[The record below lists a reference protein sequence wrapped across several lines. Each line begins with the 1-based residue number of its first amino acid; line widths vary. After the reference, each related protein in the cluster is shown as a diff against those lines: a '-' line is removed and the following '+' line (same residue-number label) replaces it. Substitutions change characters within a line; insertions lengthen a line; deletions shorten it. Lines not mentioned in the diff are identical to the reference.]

1 MINASRN
8 KVGEM
13 RHRRKNRPLRSHPGM
28 VTRGMGRQREKATY
42 RIHQVERAL
51 DLLENIGRYPGELG
65 VVEVCVKLG
74 FSKEQAMKLLSSLE
88 RRGYIQRD
96 GTDRY
101 RLGLKAFE
109 AGMTFFHQR
118 RLWKE
123 AESVLE
129 ELRDRSGETA
139 YLAIRDGQ
147 QVIFLLV
154 QESPQPVRAKVKLGQ
169 SLPAHANAAGKALLA
184 FLSNEELE
192 RTFREQALKP
202 LTKKTLSRLDL
213 LKAHL
218 QGIIRS
224 GYAVENEEMEEG
236 LKGVAA
242 PVRDATG
249 RVVAAVGLL
258 GPAYRLPD
266 ERIKGELK
274 LLILEMA
281 FAISQRL
288 GYLEALTIQ

>member
-1 MINASRN
+1 M
-8 KVGEM
+8 GY
-13 RHRRKNRPLRSHPGM
+13 RRRA
-28 VTRGMGRQREKATY
+28 KATY

-51 DLLENIGRYPGELG
+51 DLLEAIGRYPGELG
-65 VVEVCVKLG
+65 VTEVWVKLG
-74 FSKEQAMKLLSSLE
+74 FSKEQAIKLLSSLE

-101 RLGLKAFE
+101 YLGLRAFE
-109 AGMTFFHQR
+109 AGMRAINQR
-118 RLWKE
+118 RLLDE
-123 AESVLE
+123 AEPVLE

-147 QVIFLLV
+147 QVISLLV

-192 RTFREQALKP
+192 RTFREQALKK
-202 LTKKTLSRLDL
+202 LTEKTLSRLDL
-213 LKAHL
+213 LKAHR
-218 QGIIRS
+218 QGVIRS

-242 PVRDATG
+242 PVRDSTG
-249 RVVAAVGLL
+249 RVVASVGLL
-258 GPAYRLPD
+258 GPSSRLPD
-266 ERIKGELK
+266 ERIEGELK
-274 LLILEMA
+274 LLIMEAGSTL
-281 FAISQRL
+281 SQRL
-288 GYLEALTIQ
+288 GYSEALVFD